1 MAAATLRHRGPGAR
15 PRAGRAHRRR
25 AVAPA
30 PGPHSPGLAALW
42 NRPAL
47 RSRRRRDS
55 DRGRRGHDAD
65 RATAGRGPRRR
76 PASWWN
82 HQLPAP
88 HPAPHAAMSAA
99 VAVGVFALAYLL
111 IATEKVN
118 RVAVALGGAGLMLAL
133 RLVSSADA
141 FHSERL
147 GIDWDVIF
155 LLLGMMVIV
164 GVLRHTGLF
173 DYLAIWS
180 AKRARGRPARIL
192 AALVLITAVASALL
206 DNVTTVL
213 LVAPVTVL
221 ICERL
226 GVPPVPFLIA
236 EALASNIGGTATL
249 IGDPPNIIIAS
260 QAGLSYNDFLVH
272 LAPLVVVLLA
282 VFLLLLRRLFGPALA
297 SNPQR
302 AAQLLALDERE
313 AITDPSVVA
322 LLGAGLLVLLARG
335 DPARFLREV
344 EWPTLAF
351 FMGLFI
357 MVGALAKTGVI
368 TTLAEAAARATGG
381 SLLVASGL
389 LLWVSGALSAIV
401 DNIPYVA
408 TMAPVTGALVETI
421 PDNHDPRV
429 LWWSLALGA
438 DLGGNATA
446 IGASANVV
454 VLGLADR
461 AGHRIGFLEFA
472 RYGALVAGVTMAIS
486 MLYLWLR
493 YFLLA

>member
-1 MAAATLRHRGPGAR
+1 
-15 PRAGRAHRRR
+15 
-25 AVAPA
+25 
-30 PGPHSPGLAALW
+30 
-42 NRPAL
+42 
-47 RSRRRRDS
+47 
-55 DRGRRGHDAD
+55 
-65 RATAGRGPRRR
+65 
-76 PASWWN
+76 
-82 HQLPAP
+82 
-88 HPAPHAAMSAA
+88 MSAA
-99 VAVGVFALAYLL
+99 LAVGVFAAAYLL

-133 RLVSSADA
+133 RLVSSGDA
-141 FHSERL
+141 FHSEQL

-155 LLLGMMVIV
+155 LLLGMMVVV
-164 GVLRHTGLF
+164 GVLKHTGLF
-173 DYLAIWS
+173 DYLAIWA
-180 AKRARGRPARIL
+180 AKRAHGRPARIL
-192 AALVLITAVASALL
+192 AALVVITAVASALL

-226 GVPPVPFLIA
+226 GVRPVPFLIA

-260 QAGLSYNDFLVH
+260 QAGLSYTDFLVH
-272 LAPLVVVLLA
+272 LAPLVLVLLV
-282 VFLLLLRRLFGPALA
+282 VFLAMLRRMFQRTLTYHPE
-297 SNPQR
+297 R
-302 AAQLLALDERE
+302 AAAMLALDERQ
-313 AITDPSVVA
+313 AITDPALLARALLVLALVTVAFALHGLLHYQPSVVA
-322 LLGAGLLVLLARG
+322 LLGAGLLVLLARRE
-335 DPARFLREV
+335 PTEYLREV

-357 MVGALAKTGVI
+357 MVGALIKTGVI
-368 TTLAEAAARATGG
+368 DQLANAAAAATGG
-381 SLLVASGL
+381 SLLVTSGV
-389 LLWVSGALSAIV
+389 LLWVSGALSAII

-421 PDNHDPRV
+421 PHGHDPQV

-461 AGHRIGFLEFA
+461 AGHRIHFLEFA
-472 RYGALVAGVTMAIS
+472 KYGTLVAVVTMAIS

>member
-1 MAAATLRHRGPGAR
+1 MS
-15 PRAGRAHRRR
+15 
-25 AVAPA
+25 VAF
-30 PGPHSPGLAALW
+30 
-42 NRPAL
+42 
-47 RSRRRRDS
+47 
-55 DRGRRGHDAD
+55 
-65 RATAGRGPRRR
+65 
-76 PASWWN
+76 
-82 HQLPAP
+82 
-88 HPAPHAAMSAA
+88 A
-99 VAVGVFALAYLL
+99 VAVFTAAYLL
-111 IATEKVN
+111 IATERVN
-118 RVAVALGGAGLMLAL
+118 RVAVALGGAALMLAL
-133 RLVSSADA
+133 RLMSSEDA

-164 GVLRHTGLF
+164 GVLKQTGLF

-180 AKRARGRPARIL
+180 AKRARARPARIL

-221 ICERL
+221 VCERL
-226 GVPPVPFLIA
+226 GIPPVPFLIA

-260 QAGLSYNDFLVH
+260 QADLSYTDFLVH

-282 VFLLLLRRLFGPALA
+282 VFLLLLRPMFGRVLTYHPE
-297 SNPQR
+297 R
-302 AAQLLALDERE
+302 AARLLALDERQ
-313 AITDPSVVA
+313 AITDRPLLGRALVVLAVVTVAFALHGVLHYQPSVVA
-322 LLGAGLLVLLARG
+322 LLGAGLLVLLARR
-335 DPARFLREV
+335 DPGQFLREV

-357 MVGALAKTGVI
+357 MVGALVKTGVVA
-368 TTLAEAAARATGG
+368 TLANAAASATGG

-408 TMAPVTGALVETI
+408 TMAPVTAELVETM
-421 PDNHDPRV
+421 PDHHDSRA

-461 AGHRIGFLEFA
+461 AGHRIRFLEFA
-472 RYGALVAGVTMAIS
+472 RYGTLVAVVTMAIS

>member
-1 MAAATLRHRGPGAR
+1 
-15 PRAGRAHRRR
+15 
-25 AVAPA
+25 
-30 PGPHSPGLAALW
+30 
-42 NRPAL
+42 
-47 RSRRRRDS
+47 
-55 DRGRRGHDAD
+55 
-65 RATAGRGPRRR
+65 
-76 PASWWN
+76 
-82 HQLPAP
+82 
-88 HPAPHAAMSAA
+88 MSAA
-99 VAVGVFALAYLL
+99 LVVIVFTAAYLL

-118 RVAVALGGAGLMLAL
+118 RVAAALGGAGLLLAL

-147 GIDWDVIF
+147 GVDWDVIF

-164 GVLRHTGLF
+164 GVIRQTGLF

-180 AKRARGRPARIL
+180 AKRARARPARIL
-192 AALVLITAVASALL
+192 AALVLITAAASALL

-213 LVAPVTVL
+213 LIAPVTFL

-236 EALASNIGGTATL
+236 QALASNIGGTATL

-260 QAGLSYNDFLVH
+260 QADLSYTDFLVH
-272 LAPLVVVLLA
+272 LAPLVLVLMV
-282 VFLLLLRRLFGPALA
+282 VFLLMLPRMFRRALTYH
-297 SNPQR
+297 PER
-302 AAQLLALDERE
+302 AAELLALDERQ
-313 AITDPSVVA
+313 AITDRPLLARALVVLAVVTVAFALHGVLHYEPSVVA
-322 LLGAGLLVLLARG
+322 LLGAGLLVLLARR
-335 DPARFLREV
+335 DPAQFLREV

-357 MVGALAKTGVI
+357 MVGALIKTGVVA
-368 TTLAEAAARATGG
+368 TLANAAASATGG

-408 TMAPVTGALVETI
+408 TMAPVTSALVETI

-438 DLGGNATA
+438 DLGGNATV

-461 AGHRIGFLEFA
+461 AGHRIRFLEFA
-472 RYGALVAGVTMAIS
+472 KYGALVAVVTMAIS

>member
-1 MAAATLRHRGPGAR
+1 
-15 PRAGRAHRRR
+15 
-25 AVAPA
+25 
-30 PGPHSPGLAALW
+30 
-42 NRPAL
+42 
-47 RSRRRRDS
+47 
-55 DRGRRGHDAD
+55 
-65 RATAGRGPRRR
+65 
-76 PASWWN
+76 
-82 HQLPAP
+82 
-88 HPAPHAAMSAA
+88 MSAA

-133 RLVSSADA
+133 RLLSSADA

-226 GVPPVPFLIA
+226 GVPPVPFLVA

-260 QAGLSYNDFLVH
+260 QAGLSYTDFLVH

-297 SNPQR
+297 SNPRR

-313 AITDPSVVA
+313 AITDPALLVRALVVLAVVTVAFALHGVLHYQPSVVA
-322 LLGAGLLVLLARG
+322 LLGAGLLMLLARG

-357 MVGALAKTGVI
+357 MVGALVKTGVI

-408 TMAPVTGALVETI
+408 TMAPVTGALVETM
-421 PDNHDPRV
+421 PDGHDPRV

-461 AGHRIGFLEFA
+461 AGHRIGFLDFA

>member
-1 MAAATLRHRGPGAR
+1 MNAAI
-15 PRAGRAHRRR
+15 
-25 AVAPA
+25 
-30 PGPHSPGLAALW
+30 
-42 NRPAL
+42 
-47 RSRRRRDS
+47 
-55 DRGRRGHDAD
+55 
-65 RATAGRGPRRR
+65 
-76 PASWWN
+76 
-82 HQLPAP
+82 
-88 HPAPHAAMSAA
+88 
-99 VAVGVFALAYLL
+99 AVGVFALAYLL

-133 RLVSSADA
+133 QLLSSQDA

-164 GVLRHTGLF
+164 GVLKHTGVF

-180 AKRARGRPARIL
+180 AKRARARPARIL
-192 AALVLITAVASALL
+192 ASLVLITAVASALL

-260 QAGLSYNDFLVH
+260 QAGLSYTDFLVH

-282 VFLLLLRRLFGPALA
+282 VFILLLRRLFARALT

-302 AAQLLALDERE
+302 AAELLALDERE
-313 AITDPSVVA
+313 AITDPSLLLRALVVLAVVTVAFALHSVLHYEPSVVA
-322 LLGAGLLVLLARG
+322 LLGAGLLVLLARR
-335 DPARFLREV
+335 DPGTFLREV

-351 FMGLFI
+351 FMGLFV
-357 MVGALAKTGVI
+357 MVGALVKTGVI
-368 TTLAEAAARATGG
+368 TTLAEVAASATGG

-389 LLWVSGALSAIV
+389 LLWVSGVLSAIV

-408 TMAPVTGALVETI
+408 TMAPVTGALIETM
-421 PDNHDPRV
+421 PDGHDPSV

-461 AGHRIGFLEFA
+461 AGHRIGFLAFA
-472 RYGALVAGVTMAIS
+472 RYGALVAAITMAIS
-486 MLYLWLR
+486 TLYLWLR
-493 YFLLA
+493 YFLLG

>member
-1 MAAATLRHRGPGAR
+1 
-15 PRAGRAHRRR
+15 
-25 AVAPA
+25 
-30 PGPHSPGLAALW
+30 
-42 NRPAL
+42 
-47 RSRRRRDS
+47 
-55 DRGRRGHDAD
+55 
-65 RATAGRGPRRR
+65 
-76 PASWWN
+76 
-82 HQLPAP
+82 
-88 HPAPHAAMSAA
+88 MSAA
-99 VAVGVFALAYLL
+99 VGVAVFAAAYLL
-111 IATEKVN
+111 IATERVN
-118 RVAVALGGAGLMLAL
+118 RVAVALGGAALMLAL
-133 RLVSSADA
+133 RLVSSEDA
-141 FHSERL
+141 FHSERF

-155 LLLGMMVIV
+155 LLLGMMLIV
-164 GVLRHTGLF
+164 GVLKHTGVF

-180 AKRARGRPARIL
+180 AKRARGRPERIL

-226 GVPPVPFLIA
+226 GVAPVPFLVA

-249 IGDPPNIIIAS
+249 VGDPPNIIIAS
-260 QAGLSYNDFLVH
+260 QAGLSYTDFLIH
-272 LAPLVVVLLA
+272 LAPLVLVLLI
-282 VFLLLLRRLFGPALA
+282 VFLVLLRRVFARSLTYHPE
-297 SNPQR
+297 R
-302 AAQLLALDERE
+302 TVELLKLDERH
-313 AITDPSVVA
+313 AITDRPLLVRALVVLAVVTVAFALHSVLHYQPSVVA
-322 LLGAGLLVLLARG
+322 LLGAGLLVLLARR
-335 DPARFLREV
+335 DPTRFLREV

-357 MVGALAKTGVI
+357 MVGALVKTGVI
-368 TTLAEAAARATGG
+368 ATLAEAAARTTGG

-408 TMAPVTGALVETI
+408 TMAPVTSSLIETM
-421 PDNHDPRV
+421 PDGHDPSV

-454 VLGLADR
+454 VLGLADQ
-461 AGHRIGFLEFA
+461 AGHRISFLEFA
-472 RYGALVAGVTMAIS
+472 RYGVLVAAITMAIS
-486 MLYLWLR
+486 TLYLWLR

>member
-1 MAAATLRHRGPGAR
+1 
-15 PRAGRAHRRR
+15 
-25 AVAPA
+25 
-30 PGPHSPGLAALW
+30 
-42 NRPAL
+42 
-47 RSRRRRDS
+47 
-55 DRGRRGHDAD
+55 
-65 RATAGRGPRRR
+65 
-76 PASWWN
+76 
-82 HQLPAP
+82 
-88 HPAPHAAMSAA
+88 MSAA

-206 DNVTTVL
+206 YNVTTVL

-313 AITDPSVVA
+313 AITDPALLVRALVVLAVVTVAFALHGMLHYEPSVVA

-357 MVGALAKTGVI
+357 MVGALVKTGVI

-408 TMAPVTGALVETI
+408 TMAPVTGAMVATI

>member
-147 GIDWDVIF
+147 G
-155 LLLGMMVIV
+155 
-164 GVLRHTGLF
+164 
-173 DYLAIWS
+173 
-180 AKRARGRPARIL
+180 
-192 AALVLITAVASALL
+192 
-206 DNVTTVL
+206 
-213 LVAPVTVL
+213 
-221 ICERL
+221 
-226 GVPPVPFLIA
+226 VPPVPFLIA

-313 AITDPSVVA
+313 AITDPALLVRALVVLAVVTVAFALHGMLHYEPSVVA

-357 MVGALAKTGVI
+357 MVGALVKTGVI

>member
-1 MAAATLRHRGPGAR
+1 
-15 PRAGRAHRRR
+15 
-25 AVAPA
+25 
-30 PGPHSPGLAALW
+30 
-42 NRPAL
+42 
-47 RSRRRRDS
+47 
-55 DRGRRGHDAD
+55 
-65 RATAGRGPRRR
+65 
-76 PASWWN
+76 
-82 HQLPAP
+82 
-88 HPAPHAAMSAA
+88 MSAA

-313 AITDPSVVA
+313 AITDPALLVRALVVLAVVTVAFALHGMLHYEPSVVA

-357 MVGALAKTGVI
+357 MVGALVKTGVI

-493 YFLLA
+493 YFLFA